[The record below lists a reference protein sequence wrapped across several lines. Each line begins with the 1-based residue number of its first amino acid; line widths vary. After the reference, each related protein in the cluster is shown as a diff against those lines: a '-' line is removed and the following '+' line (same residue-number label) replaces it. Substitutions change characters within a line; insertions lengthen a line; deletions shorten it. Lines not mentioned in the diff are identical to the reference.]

1 MPTDWTDT
9 APRAGRVLLTGWFS
23 FLHGEATVGDLL
35 SLDRVRGALDRWGIA
50 YDTAWSGGFRPHG
63 LRLDEADPGRYR
75 AVVFVCGP
83 LHGPQIEDLH
93 RRFPHC
99 ARIAVGVSV
108 LDGDDPAVRGFHR
121 VLARD
126 APGARP
132 RRDLAVSAP
141 RSPAPPVVGVALT
154 RGQGEYGGRRR
165 HEAAGDALT
174 AWVNG
179 KDCARLE
186 LETRLDPD
194 DWRLSAT
201 VAQFEAVV
209 ARLDLLVTNRLHGLV
224 TGLRAGVPVLAVDA
238 VAGGAKLTAQ
248 ARACGWPA
256 LVPVETAG
264 AEELD
269 RWWEWCLGE
278 GRAVARQ
285 RAEEFRSAPE
295 PELLTGLAEALD
307 GAAAGAAR

>member
-1 MPTDWTDT
+1 M
-9 APRAGRVLLTGWFS
+9 TGWFS

-35 SLDRVRGALDRWGIA
+35 SLDRVREALDRRGIP
-50 YDTAWSGGFRPHG
+50 YDTAWSGGFRPRE

-83 LHGPQIEDLH
+83 LHGPQIEELH
-93 RRFPHC
+93 RRFPRC
-99 ARIAVGVSV
+99 TRVAVGVSV
-108 LDGDDPAVRGFHR
+108 LDPADPAVRGFHR

-126 APGARP
+126 APGAP
-132 RRDLAVSAP
+132 PHRDLAVSAP
-141 RSPAPPVVGVALT
+141 RFPAPPVVGVALT

-165 HEAAGDALT
+165 HEAAGDTLT
-174 AWVNG
+174 GWLNG

-186 LETRLDPD
+186 LETRLDPG

-201 VAQFEAVV
+201 AAQFEAVV

-248 ARACGWPA
+248 ARACDWPA
-256 LVPVETAG
+256 LVPAERAETA
-264 AEELD
+264 ELD
-269 RWWEWCLGE
+269 RWWDWCR
-278 GRAVARQ
+278 GRGRDLARQ
-285 RAEEFRSAPE
+285 RSAEFRSAPE
-295 PELLTGLAEALD
+295 PGLLTGLTETL
-307 GAAAGAAR
+307 AGAVR